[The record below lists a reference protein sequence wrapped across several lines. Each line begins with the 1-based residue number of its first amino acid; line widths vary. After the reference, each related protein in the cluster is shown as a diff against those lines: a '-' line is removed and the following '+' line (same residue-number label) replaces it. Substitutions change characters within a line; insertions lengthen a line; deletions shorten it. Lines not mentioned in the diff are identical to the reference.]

1 MSENIHPDP
10 IQPNPNSETT
20 KIVFCILS
28 YISFLFIIGLI
39 ADFNDKKIRFHANQG
54 LILFLFESS
63 FLMLYFITVLGLLGG
78 ILSVLATLVFIIMGI
93 INVVNNEEKKLP
105 LIGKF
110 QLL

>member
-1 MSENIHPDP
+1 MSENTNLDP
-10 IQPNPNSETT
+10 IHSNSNSEST

-39 ADFNDKKIRFHANQG
+39 ADSSDKRIRFHANQG

-78 ILSVLATLVFIIMGI
+78 ILSAVGALIFMTIGI
-93 INVVNNEEKKLP
+93 INVINKEDKKLP